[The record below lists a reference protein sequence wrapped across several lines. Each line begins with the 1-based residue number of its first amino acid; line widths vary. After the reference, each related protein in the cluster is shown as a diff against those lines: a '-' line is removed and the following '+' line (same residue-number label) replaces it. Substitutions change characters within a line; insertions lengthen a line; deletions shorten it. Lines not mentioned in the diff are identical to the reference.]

1 MRVGRVTV
9 RLVKQVITV
18 TTLIRQM
25 VVLPPW
31 IRAMSVHKASTALLV
46 QSIQI
51 PILATS
57 DTTVLQLP
65 WNPLTSAQLARQL
78 TTALRRVW
86 LLQMLVVLL
95 SHTSAKMDTFA
106 VKDQQLRKVQKSA
119 QLISIVKLASPTTV
133 ILEPIRSLVD

>member
-1 MRVGRVTV
+1 MTV
-9 RLVKQVITV
+9 RLVKQVTTV

-25 VVLPPW
+25 EVLPPW
-31 IRAMSVHKASTALLV
+31 IRATSVQKASTALLV
-46 QSIQI
+46 QSTQI

-57 DTTVLQLP
+57 DTTVLELP

-95 SHTSAKMDTFA
+95 SPTSAKMDTFA

-119 QLISIVKLASPTTV
+119 QLISIVKPASPLTV
-133 ILEPIRSLVD
+133 ILELIRSLVD